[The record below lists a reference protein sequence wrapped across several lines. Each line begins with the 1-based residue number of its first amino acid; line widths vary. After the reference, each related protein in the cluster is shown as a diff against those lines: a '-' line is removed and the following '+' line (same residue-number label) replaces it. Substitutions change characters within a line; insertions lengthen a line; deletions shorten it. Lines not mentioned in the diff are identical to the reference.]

1 MINTYIVFEFFNTYF
16 VFEFFNTYEETE
28 RDGDMTTTA
37 QEQEHQRPEDVF
49 PDTNETGAW
58 AQRLE
63 QALRSQGFS
72 DLSSGEDLSFALMNL
87 ISIEEHLA
95 CSFARTGDPFFVE
108 ALPDIRN
115 LRRDLM
121 KQVVREGYGEGWCI
135 SKHLLATAMRLLE
148 VANKRQAE
156 GQEEMSRRL
165 IEEAFTLWSM
175 FWAFTGKDG
184 GVAPLPSRTREARS
198 PLPQALPGS
207 VGVGIGIRSDLPGTG
222 NSRGGLSRL
231 VKAFIDCC
239 RDG

>member
-1 MINTYIVFEFFNTYF
+1 MNQV
-16 VFEFFNTYEETE
+16 
-28 RDGDMTTTA
+28 
-37 QEQEHQRPEDVF
+37 
-49 PDTNETGAW
+49 
-58 AQRLE
+58 
-63 QALRSQGFS
+63 S

-156 GQEEMSRRL
+156 VRRRCPIGSSKRPLPCGPCFGPSRAQGKRALPSLPGAGKDEFPSPRPCRGAWGWDFEAMSSRR
-165 IEEAFTLWSM
+165 
-175 FWAFTGKDG
+175 
-184 GVAPLPSRTREARS
+184 
-198 PLPQALPGS
+198 
-207 VGVGIGIRSDLPGTG
+207 
-222 NSRGGLSRL
+222 
-231 VKAFIDCC
+231 
-239 RDG
+239 

>member
-1 MINTYIVFEFFNTYF
+1 
-16 VFEFFNTYEETE
+16 
-28 RDGDMTTTA
+28 MTTAA
-37 QEQEHQRPEDVF
+37 QEQQKPTDVL
-49 PDTNETGAW
+49 PDSGETGVW

-95 CSFARTGDPFFVE
+95 FSFARTEDPFFVE
-108 ALPDIRN
+108 ALPEIRN

-135 SKHLLATAMRLLE
+135 SKHLLATSMRLLE

-165 IEEAFTLWSM
+165 IEESFNLWSM
-175 FWAFTGKDG
+175 FWAFTGTEG
-184 GVAPLPSRTREARS
+184 PSSPLPSRSRESRP

-207 VGVGIGIRSDLPGTG
+207 VGVRIGQDLSGAG
-222 NSRGGLSRL
+222 NTRGGLSRL

>member
-1 MINTYIVFEFFNTYF
+1 MDA
-16 VFEFFNTYEETE
+16 E
-28 RDGDMTTTA
+28 RLGDMTTTVQDPHPSEGLPA
-37 QEQEHQRPEDVF
+37 SEELSGIEGGKIWQE
-49 PDTNETGAW
+49 
-58 AQRLE
+58 RLE
-63 QALRSQGFS
+63 QALRTQGFS

-175 FWAFTGKDG
+175 FWAFTGPGEKG
-184 GVAPLPSRTREARS
+184 ASRPPRSREGRIPLP
-198 PLPQALPGS
+198 PALPG
-207 VGVGIGIRSDLPGTG
+207 GVGSGLRSDVVPPL
-222 NSRGGLSRL
+222 NSKKGLSRL
-231 VKAFIDCC
+231 VQAFIDCC